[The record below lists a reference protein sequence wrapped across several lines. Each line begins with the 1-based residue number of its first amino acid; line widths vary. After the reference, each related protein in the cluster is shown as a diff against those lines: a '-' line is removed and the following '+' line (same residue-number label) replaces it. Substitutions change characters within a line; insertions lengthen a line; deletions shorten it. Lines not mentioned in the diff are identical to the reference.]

1 MEDKQRFCPICRGF
15 HDPDFGCADRAGSVL
30 RAAGVER
37 KPMDT
42 KELQKTEKE
51 ADRTMLYIL
60 FAVIAVVALFFYFF
74 T

>member
-1 MEDKQRFCPICRGF
+1 MKDEQPFCPICRGF
-15 HDPDFGCADRAGSVL
+15 HNPDFLCIDRAGSVL
-30 RAAGVER
+30 HAAGIDRE
-37 KPMDT
+37 PMDK

-60 FAVIAVVALFFYFF
+60 FVVIAAVALFFYFF